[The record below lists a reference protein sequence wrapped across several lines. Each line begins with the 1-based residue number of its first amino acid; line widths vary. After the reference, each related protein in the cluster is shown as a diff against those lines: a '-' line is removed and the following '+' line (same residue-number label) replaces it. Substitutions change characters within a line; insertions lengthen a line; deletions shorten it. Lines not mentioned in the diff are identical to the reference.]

1 MSWSG
6 FFKGFS
12 AVLIAI
18 ALLLGGGFFA
28 FQFVVSQF
36 AAPPPRPTFPND
48 NPSPVAKP
56 AAATK
61 PAASPPP
68 AAASPSPVASP
79 TPSPSP
85 KPSTTATKRARVT
98 LGEGLNIRQG
108 PSADT
113 ERVGGV
119 DYSDEVTIL
128 EESPDKEWVKVRV
141 ESNGSEGWIKSGYT
155 EPVAQEP
162 VQ

>member
-18 ALLLGGGFFA
+18 SLLLGGSFVA

-36 AAPPPRPTFPND
+36 TAPPPKPVFPND
-48 NPSPVAKP
+48 TPKPTAKPVAAVAAKP
-56 AAATK
+56 QI
-61 PAASPPP
+61 
-68 AAASPSPVASP
+68 SPSPVT
-79 TPSPSP
+79 TPQASPSP
-85 KPSTTATKRARVT
+85 KPSPVTKRARIT

-119 DYSDEVTIL
+119 DYSDEVVIL
-128 EESPDKEWVKVRV
+128 EESPDKEWVRVRV
-141 ESNGSEGWIKSGYT
+141 ESSGAEGWIKSGYT
-155 EPVAQEP
+155 EPVSQEP

>member
-28 FQFVVSQF
+28 FQFIVSQF
-36 AAPPPRPTFPND
+36 TASPPRPTFPND
-48 NPSPVAKP
+48 NPSPAAKP
-56 AAATK
+56 ATATK
-61 PAASPPP
+61 PAASPSP

-85 KPSTTATKRARVT
+85 KPSAPTTKRARIT

-141 ESNGSEGWIKSGYT
+141 ESSGAEGWIKSGYT
-155 EPVAQEP
+155 EPVSQAP

>member
-18 ALLLGGGFFA
+18 VLLLGGSFFA

-36 AAPPPRPTFPND
+36 TAPPPRPTFPND
-48 NPSPVAKP
+48 TPSPAAKP
-56 AAATK
+56 AAAIK
-61 PAASPPP
+61 PSAAASPAVP
-68 AAASPSPVASP
+68 SPSPVASP

-85 KPSTTATKRARVT
+85 KPAATAAKRARIT

-141 ESNGSEGWIKSGYT
+141 ESSGAEGWIKSGYT
-155 EPVAQEP
+155 EPVPQES

>member
-36 AAPPPRPTFPND
+36 TAPPPRPTFPND
-48 NPSPVAKP
+48 TPKPTAKPVAAVAAKP
-56 AAATK
+56 QI
-61 PAASPPP
+61 
-68 AAASPSPVASP
+68 SPSPAT
-79 TPSPSP
+79 TPQASPSP
-85 KPSTTATKRARVT
+85 KPSPVTKRARIT

-108 PSADT
+108 PSAET

-128 EESPDKEWVKVRV
+128 EESPDKEWVRVRV
-141 ESNGSEGWIKSGYT
+141 ESSGAEGWIKSGYT
-155 EPVAQEP
+155 EPVSQEP